1 MHKLF
6 VLTGQL
12 LLILILVLLLSACSD
27 RPLALLPNALF
38 REQDLN
44 STPKLVKQ
52 DPAGPVPLPNIPET
66 LRQKATQYN
75 EFRAASGSERPELD
89 VKTKYIYRVEVIAPN
104 APEIEAPFRS
114 VSLLEQLKDS
124 PPESLTGLD
133 MRVKA
138 DLENIREVLDSL
150 GYFDG
155 TAHYRYILHDD
166 EPQENQPQEKKQGQ
180 DTLRKNITVQIRF
193 RPGTRYTLSKS
204 SIVYTDAEAVFN
216 KGKRTSRDSGRGSG
230 RMDKLTSLAD
240 AGLPAGSFAAADN
253 ILKAVEEA
261 QVILHENGYPFAE
274 ITNTRYI
281 ADYENKT
288 LEAAITMETGPLCY
302 MGPLMVTGEYN
313 VDLEYV
319 EALRTW
325 RTGRIWRDSSLDRF
339 NSVLRESGLFQTVDL
354 KPAKNPDDHN
364 LLPVELE
371 LSPAPER
378 TVSGSLNYSSD
389 FGAGVQASWTHRN
402 LTGQGDRFSIDM
414 PLWQDMQILF
424 AQYRLPFVWDN
435 SQDFVAQAALRNEN
449 IDAYNLSSISAAGGI
464 ERRFSRRLSGS
475 LKISGEGGRMETPDD
490 EEKTDYFMFG
500 LPAGLTYNNSNNF
513 MNASSGFKVTTLLS
527 PYSGSYKDDF
537 TVLRWRID
545 LTAYLPL
552 LPGRGDDKLV
562 LALRASTGSV
572 IGESADNIPATIR
585 FYSGGGGSV
594 RGYAYQS
601 LGPRNK
607 NNDPLGGASLAE
619 FSAESR
625 WKSDQ
630 DWGLVAFID
639 GGMVYNGSSPQL
651 SKELRWGAG
660 LGLRYYTVIGPVR
673 FDVATPVNGR
683 SDDAMLQF
691 YISIGQSF

>member
-1 MHKLF
+1 
-6 VLTGQL
+6 
-12 LLILILVLLLSACSD
+12 
-27 RPLALLPNALF
+27 
-38 REQDLN
+38 
-44 STPKLVKQ
+44 
-52 DPAGPVPLPNIPET
+52 
-66 LRQKATQYN
+66 
-75 EFRAASGSERPELD
+75 LD
-89 VKTKYIYRVEVIAPN
+89 IKTKYLYRVEVIAPD

-124 PPESLTGLD
+124 PPESMTLLD

-155 TAHYRYILHDD
+155 TAHYRYIMPED
-166 EPQENQPQEKKQGQ
+166 ETKDNRPEENQPEEA
-180 DTLRKNITVQIRF
+180 LRKNITVQLRF
-193 RPGTRYTLSKS
+193 RPGTRYKLAES

-216 KGKRTSRDSGRGSG
+216 TGRPISENSGRSSK
-230 RMDKLTSLAD
+230 RVDKLTSLAD
-240 AGLPAGSFAAADN
+240 VGLPAGSFAVADN
-253 ILKAVEEA
+253 ILKAVGEA
-261 QVILHENGYPFAE
+261 QVLLHEHGYPFAE

-281 ADYENKT
+281 VDYENKT
-288 LEAAITMETGPLCY
+288 LEAEITMKTGPLCY
-302 MGPLMVTGEYN
+302 MGPLTITGEYN
-313 VDLEYV
+313 VDREYI

-339 NSVLRESGLFQTVDL
+339 NSALRESGLFQTINL
-354 KPAKNPDDHN
+354 EPAKSPDEHN

-389 FGAGVQASWTHRN
+389 FGAGLQASWTHRN
-402 LTGQGDRFSIDM
+402 LTGQGDRLSIDL
-414 PLWQDMQILF
+414 PIWQDMQILF

-449 IDAYNLSSISAAGGI
+449 IDAYNLSSVSAAGGI

-475 LKISGEGGRMETPDD
+475 LKISGEGGRLETPDD

-500 LPAGLTYNNSNNF
+500 LPASVTYNNSNNF
-513 MNASSGFKVTTLLS
+513 MHTTSGFKIITLIS

-537 TVLRWRID
+537 TVLRGRID
-545 LTAYLPL
+545 LSAYLPL
-552 LPGRGDDKLV
+552 LPSRGDDKLV
-562 LALRASTGSV
+562 LALRAATGSV
-572 IGESADNIPATIR
+572 IGENADNIPATIR

-594 RGYAYQS
+594 RGYQYQS

-607 NNDPLGGASLAE
+607 NNDPLGGASMAE

-625 WKSDQ
+625 WKIDQ

-639 GGMVYNGSSPQL
+639 GGMVYNGSSPDL
-651 SKELRWGAG
+651 GEELRWGAG

-673 FDVATPVNGR
+673 FDVATPLNGR
-683 SDDAMLQF
+683 SDDALLQF